1 MRGGQVRRF
10 IVGSLVCAVALV
22 GVTEGVAA
30 ASPVEAHAAQATVPI
45 VVVKT
50 RSGATA
56 ALVRVFIHGRLVPM
70 LIDTGATVS
79 VINVTAARR
88 LHLKTVGKR
97 HRFCG
102 VTGCAFAR
110 RVRVGNWNVDGTV
123 PLPTVVVSSS
133 PIAGLNAHAFGLLG
147 SDVLSRFGSVTINYA
162 AKQLT
167 LG

>member
-1 MRGGQVRRF
+1 MRRF
-10 IVGSLVCAVALV
+10 VVISLVCAVSSLA
-22 GVTEGVAA
+22 VTAGVAS

-56 ALVRVFIHGRLVPM
+56 VLVRVFIHGRLIPM

-79 VINVTAARR
+79 VINVTAARH
-88 LHLKTVGKR
+88 LHLRTVGKR

-110 RVRVGNWNVDGTV
+110 RVRVSNWNIDGVV

-133 PIAGLNAHAFGLLG
+133 PIAGLNAHGFGLLG
-147 SDVLSRFGSVTINYA
+147 SDVLSQFGSVTINYA
-162 AKQLT
+162 AKTLT